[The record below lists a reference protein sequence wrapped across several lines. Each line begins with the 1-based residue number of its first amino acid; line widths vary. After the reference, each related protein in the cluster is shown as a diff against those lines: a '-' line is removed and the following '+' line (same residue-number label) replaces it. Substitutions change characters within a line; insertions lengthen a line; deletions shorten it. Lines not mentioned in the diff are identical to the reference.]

1 MATEYGNRIDRVH
14 TIKIKWTLPIPL
26 DKKKFEELR
35 ADKYCG
41 WYYITRKF
49 GETETALYIGKAE
62 GFIYKRILQH
72 SKRDSRES
80 YMNRKGLKLV
90 RFGTVENVTLNT
102 KEKISRHY
110 HLDRFLK
117 TIESE
122 LIQVAQ
128 PLSNISQS
136 KKYTRWYKFRI
147 ISSNISSDLLNHV
160 IENKDNANTIPC
172 PKWWK
177 GQLE

>member
-1 MATEYGNRIDRVH
+1 MAIDYGNSINRLH
-14 TIKIKWTLPIPL
+14 TIKIKWTLPIPF
-26 DKKKFEELR
+26 DKEKFNELR
-35 ADKYCG
+35 ADKNCG
-41 WYYITRKF
+41 WYYITRKL
-49 GETETALYIGKAE
+49 GDVETALYIGKAK

-72 SKRDSRES
+72 SKDDSRES
-80 YMNRKGLKLV
+80 FMKKRGQKLV
-90 RFGTVENVTLNT
+90 RFGTVDNVTLNT
-102 KEKISRHY
+102 KKKISRHY

-122 LIQVAQ
+122 LIQVAR

-147 ISSNISSDLLNHV
+147 VSSNISPDLLNHV

-177 GQLE
+177 GQIE